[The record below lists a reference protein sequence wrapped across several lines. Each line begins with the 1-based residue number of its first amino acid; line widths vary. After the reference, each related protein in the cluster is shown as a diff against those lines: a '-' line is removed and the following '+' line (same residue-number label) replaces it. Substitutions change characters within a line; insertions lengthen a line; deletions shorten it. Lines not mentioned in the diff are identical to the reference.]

1 MPRTPSST
9 RRFSYANVTASLALF
24 VALGGTAVAAATLP
38 RDSVGSAQ
46 ISADAVRSPEI
57 SSGAVRSS
65 DISDGGIKLAD
76 VAAGARSDLVGDL
89 LFAERDG
96 SEEDARQCEGAD
108 LSVCPDFLALPLAA
122 KSGARAIE
130 GTPLGEPGRNW
141 LVQAKFVISVGGSS
155 NQTVL
160 NTCGIVDTSK
170 SGPEAVLDSIQT
182 FTKTASEEETMA
194 FSAVVRKNAG
204 DPTVAVRCTEQPGDT
219 VELGN
224 TKLTAVEVGRVTRP

>member
-1 MPRTPSST
+1 L
-9 RRFSYANVTASLALF
+9 SYANVTASLALF

-65 DISDGGIKLAD
+65 DISDGGIKFAD

-108 LSVCPDFLALPLAA
+108 LGVCPDFLALPLAS
-122 KSGARAIE
+122 KSGARTV
-130 GTPLGEPGRNW
+130 GGPGRNW
-141 LVQAKFVISVGGSS
+141 LVQAKFVISVGGS

>member
-1 MPRTPSST
+1 MPRNPST

-57 SSGAVRSS
+57 SSGAVQSS

-76 VAAGARSDLVGDL
+76 VAAGARSDLVGEL
-89 LFAERDG
+89 LFAERDR
-96 SEEDARQCEGAD
+96 SEQDARQCEGSD
-108 LSVCPDFLALPLAA
+108 LSVCPDFLALPLASD
-122 KSGARAIE
+122 SGARTVG
-130 GTPLGEPGRNW
+130 GTGRNW
-141 LVQAKFVISVGGSS
+141 LVQAKFVVAVGG
-155 NQTVL
+155 TTGVL
-160 NTCGIVDTSK
+160 DTCGIVDTSK

-182 FTKTASEEETMA
+182 FTKTQSEEESMA

-204 DPTVAVRCTEQPGDT
+204 DPTVAIRCTEQPGDE
-219 VELGN
+219 VELSN

>member
-1 MPRTPSST
+1 VPRTPSST

-96 SEEDARQCEGAD
+96 SEQDARQCVGSD
-108 LSVCPDFLALPLAA
+108 LSVCPDFLALPLAS
-122 KSGARAIE
+122 KSGARTV
-130 GTPLGEPGRNW
+130 GGPGRNW
-141 LVQAKFVISVGGSS
+141 LVQARFVVAVGG
-155 NQTVL
+155 TTGVL
-160 NTCGIVDTSK
+160 DTCGIVDTSE
-170 SGPEAVLDSIQT
+170 SGPAAVLDSVQT
-182 FTKTASEEETMA
+182 FTKTQSEEETMA

-204 DPTVAVRCTEQPGDT
+204 DPTVAIRCTEQPGDT
-219 VELGN
+219 VELSN

>member
-1 MPRTPSST
+1 MPRTPRST

-38 RDSVGSAQ
+38 RDSVGSRQ

-65 DISDGGIKLAD
+65 EISDGGIKFAD
-76 VAAGARSDLVGDL
+76 VAAGARSDLVGEL

-96 SEEDARQCEGAD
+96 SEEDARPCEGDD
-108 LSVCPDFLALPLAA
+108 LSVCPDFLALPLAS

-130 GTPLGEPGRNW
+130 GTPLVDAGRNW
-141 LVQAKFVISVGGSS
+141 LVQAKFTISVGGS
-155 NQTVL
+155 TGTLL

-170 SGPEAVLDSIQT
+170 SGPDAVLDSIQT
-182 FTKTASEEETMA
+182 FTKAAGEEETMA